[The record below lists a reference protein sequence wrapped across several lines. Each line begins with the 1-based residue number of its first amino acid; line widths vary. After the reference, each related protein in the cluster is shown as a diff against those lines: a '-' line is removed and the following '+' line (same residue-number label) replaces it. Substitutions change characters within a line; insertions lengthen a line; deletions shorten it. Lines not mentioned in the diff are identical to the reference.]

1 VRTFKL
7 VLIFVVIIAFAV
19 ACESPAPTSNTT
31 SQSGPSP
38 SPAASK
44 AAATPADEFAS
55 ARATFS
61 QVCANCHGA
70 NADGGIF
77 QPDKSKPALK
87 VPSLKI
93 GHALHHTD
101 EQFVKQINNGGQG
114 MPAFKGKLTP
124 EQVDGLV
131 QFIKHD
137 FQGKTADA
145 AASPSAKPAS

>member
-7 VLIFVVIIAFAV
+7 VLIFAVVIAFAV
-19 ACESPAPTSNTT
+19 ACETPAPTSNTT
-31 SQSGPSP
+31 SQSGPAA

-44 AAATPADEFAS
+44 PAATPADEFAS

-70 NADGGIF
+70 NADGGLF

-87 VPSLKI
+87 VPSLRT
-93 GHALHHTD
+93 GHALNHTD
-101 EQFVKQINNGGQG
+101 EQMVKQINNGGEG
-114 MPAFKGKLTP
+114 MPAFKGKLSP
-124 EQVDGLV
+124 EQINGLV

-137 FQGKTADA
+137 FQGKTAGA
-145 AASPSAKPAS
+145 APSPSAKPAS